1 MKDIDLFQAC
11 ALLFGEEVV
20 IGRGFLDYLQPAG
33 LKQAYRQRARE
44 THPDLS
50 SPPVTAG
57 VAQFHDIQ
65 QAYQLLASYLRRRE
79 LRNSRITGAGPPRP
93 PYARPGTPRP
103 ASSFSLADIEP
114 IILAPSGVPARSQ
127 ESIDQLYQGP
137 IPERPLLFGHYLYY
151 CGLTTWRTITA
162 VLVQQRRGRL
172 RCGELGARIGLLQP
186 ADINRILRMKP
197 SHTPFGEVAMA
208 LGLLDAHQVQ
218 ALLMQQRRQQKK
230 FGAILVERD
239 LLSFSELS
247 FLLTLFRRHNRSQAS
262 R

>member
-79 LRNSRITGAGPPRP
+79 LRNSRITGAAPPRP

-103 ASSFSLADIEP
+103 TSSFSLTDIEP
-114 IILAPSGVPARSQ
+114 IILTPSGHPIRPRG
-127 ESIDQLYQGP
+127 SIDRLYQGP
-137 IPERPLLFGHYLYY
+137 IPERPLLFGH
-151 CGLTTWRTITA
+151 
-162 VLVQQRRGRL
+162 
-172 RCGELGARIGLLQP
+172 
-186 ADINRILRMKP
+186 
-197 SHTPFGEVAMA
+197 
-208 LGLLDAHQVQ
+208 
-218 ALLMQQRRQQKK
+218 
-230 FGAILVERD
+230 
-239 LLSFSELS
+239 
-247 FLLTLFRRHNRSQAS
+247 
-262 R
+262 